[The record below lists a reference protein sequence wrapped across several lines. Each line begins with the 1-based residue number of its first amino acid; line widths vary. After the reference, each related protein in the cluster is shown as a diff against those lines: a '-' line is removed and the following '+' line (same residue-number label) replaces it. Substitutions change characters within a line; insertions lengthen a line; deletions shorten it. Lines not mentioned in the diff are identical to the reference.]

1 MTFSQTKIWM
11 SVGAYVL
18 AGTAAISPSN
28 ATEVKLEPSAQL
40 EVAQVAQPMLLRL
53 IAGTPTAAPAQ
64 GGEGGEGGEGGASA
78 KPTTAT
84 PAQGGE
90 GGEELSA
97 GEKAN
102 AEFKDKLSGSDLL
115 SALQKG
121 GHIIYFRHAQTE
133 KDYADQADP
142 KMKLGD
148 CETQRKLNDVG
159 IQQSKDIGSAFTA
172 KKIPVGEVITSE
184 YCRAWKTADLAFG
197 KHQKNPKLNFLP
209 FEDYTD
215 AQVQEMKANVMPLL
229 TAVPKGGTNTVIVGH
244 DDIFE
249 AGTGIYPA
257 PQGMAYVLTP
267 DGKGGFVIQA
277 NMLPEDWAKL

>member
-1 MTFSQTKIWM
+1 MRTLYQ
-11 SVGAYVL
+11 SVRLFL
-18 AGTAAISPSN
+18 ALGLATGITACSGSNTTDTANNQGT
-28 ATEVKLEPSAQL
+28 
-40 EVAQVAQPMLLRL
+40 
-53 IAGTPTAAPAQ
+53 TPTQETNVA
-64 GGEGGEGGEGGASA
+64 EGGE
-78 KPTTAT
+78 T
-84 PAQGGE
+84 GE
-90 GGEELSA
+90 GGEEGGSP

-102 AEFKDKLSGSDLL
+102 ADFQDKLSGAELV
-115 SALQKG
+115 SALQQG

-142 KMKLGD
+142 KMKLDD

-159 IQQSKDIGSAFTA
+159 IKQAKDIGAAFTA

-197 KHQKNPKLNFLP
+197 KHKKNPKLNFLP
-209 FEDYTD
+209 FEEYTE
-215 AQVQEMKANVMPLL
+215 AQVAEMKANVTPLL
-229 TAVPKGGTNTVIVGH
+229 TAVPPSGKNTVIVGH

-267 DGKGGFVIQA
+267 DGKGGFTIQA
-277 NMLPEDWAKL
+277 NLLPEDWAKL

>member
-1 MTFSQTKIWM
+1 MTFSQTKIWV

-18 AGTAAISPSN
+18 AGTAAIAPSVN
-28 ATEVKLEPSAQL
+28 ATQVKPESSLQSA
-40 EVAQVAQPMLLRL
+40 VAQVSQPMDLRL
-53 IAGTPTAAPAQ
+53 IAGTPAAAPAQ
-64 GGEGGEGGEGGASA
+64 GGEGGEGGEGGAA
-78 KPTTAT
+78 KPAAV

-102 AEFKDKLSGSDLL
+102 AEFKDKLSGSALL

-142 KMKLGD
+142 KMKLSN
-148 CETQRKLNDVG
+148 CETQRKLNAIG
-159 IQQSKDIGSAFTA
+159 IQQSKDIGAAFTA

-197 KHQKNPKLNFLP
+197 RHQKNPKLNFLP

-215 AQVQEMKANVMPLL
+215 AQVQEMKANVMPFL
-229 TAVPKGGTNTVIVGH
+229 TAVPKAGKNMVIVGH

-267 DGKGGFVIQA
+267 DGKGSFIIQA